1 MKSPSSSCSQTSGPS
16 VCAVG
21 AQQHT
26 ANLNAMS
33 SANASMAEDHVG
45 MLKRACSDAELL
57 ACNLEEAK
65 IMPKSQSYK
74 SLSENRILETLPPS
88 PGNCGRSFRDG
99 GAFRV
104 KANFGDEKIRFSLHP
119 NCSFRDL
126 QLEITRRFNLDD
138 ISTIDIKYMDDD
150 CEWVLLTCNSDL
162 EECMEIYKS
171 SQSRTI
177 RISLQRAP
185 YPNQRSSFGSSSPA

>member
-1 MKSPSSSCSQTSGPS
+1 MKSPSSSCRQTSGPS
-16 VCAVG
+16 VCAIG

-26 ANLNAMS
+26 TNLNAMS
-33 SANASMAEDHVG
+33 SADALMAEDHVG

-65 IMPKSQSYK
+65 IMPRSQSYK
-74 SLSENRILETLPPS
+74 SLSENWILETLPPL
-88 PGNCGRSFRDG
+88 PGKSGRSFRDG

-104 KANFGDEKIRFSLHP
+104 KANFGDEKIRFSLLS

-126 QLEITRRFNLDD
+126 QLEIARRYNLDD
-138 ISTIDIKYMDDD
+138 ISTIDIKYLDDD
-150 CEWVLLTCNSDL
+150 REWVLLTCNSDL

-177 RISLQRAP
+177 QIFLQRAP
-185 YPNQRSSFGSSSPA
+185 YPNQGSSFGSSSPS